1 MKIIRQSVLALVA
14 MAIMVAPAFAD
25 RFETE
30 TRTIDAEGAKTIS
43 VSCEF
48 GAGKLKIVP
57 EDMAE
62 AAKLTVTYDPRRFD
76 FDVEYNTRGDE
87 GRLDLES
94 NLKKHRNHDD
104 EDSKNDWNLVLST
117 RYPTKIDLKVG
128 AAEADIDLGGLK
140 LTELSL
146 EMGAAK
152 GTIDFSKPNPQRVRE
167 LKMEIGA
174 SSLDVLNIGNAN
186 FDYLEFSSGAASTTL
201 DFRGDFHGDA
211 DVSLDIGVGSADIIL
226 PKGLAVRVRGDGG
239 FFSSV
244 DFHGGEV
251 EKVRRDVRE
260 TANFAEASDRLTID
274 LDVSMGSVD
283 IYWK

>member
-1 MKIIRQSVLALVA
+1 
-14 MAIMVAPAFAD
+14 MAVMVAPAFAD

-30 TRTIDAEGAKTIS
+30 TKTIDAEGAKTIS
-43 VSCEF
+43 LNCEF
-48 GAGKLKIVP
+48 GAGSLKIVP

-62 AAKLTVTYDPRRFD
+62 AARLTVTYDPRRFD
-76 FDVEYNTRGDE
+76 YDVDYSTRGDR

-94 NLKKHRNHDD
+94 HLRRHRNYDD
-104 EDSKNDWNLVLST
+104 DDSKNDWELALST
-117 RYPTKIDLKVG
+117 RYPTRIDLEVG
-128 AAEADIDLGGLK
+128 AAEAEIDLGGLK
-140 LTELSL
+140 LSELSL
-146 EMGAAK
+146 QMGAAK
-152 GTIDFSKPNPQRVRE
+152 GTIDFSKPNPERIRE

-211 DVSLDIGVGSADIIL
+211 DVSLDIGIGSADIIL

-244 DFHGGEV
+244 DFHGGDV

-260 TANFAEASDRLTID
+260 TPDFAEASDRLTID